1 MSARLL
7 HFRLDLACE
16 PSAVRFARS
25 HAHDVL
31 KQWAMPSEV
40 RYDAATVVTEL
51 TSNAVRHAGSC
62 ADPFGPGQV
71 RPSTV
76 RRCALTLWVTD
87 TRLHL
92 GVWDQSRARPVL
104 RPVSFDAEGGR
115 GLQVVAGLSEG
126 QWGAALTRP
135 EGKVVWAALPLP
147 AGYRPRIARDSPL
160 SRASSR
166 R

>member
-1 MSARLL
+1 MAPSFRRS
-7 HFRLDLACE
+7 RLDLACE
-16 PSAVRFARS
+16 PSAVGRARS
-25 HAHDVL
+25 HVGDTLTRWRLPEDV
-31 KQWAMPSEV
+31 V
-40 RYDAATVVTEL
+40 FDAATVVTEL

-115 GLQVVAGLSEG
+115 GLQVVAGLAEG

-160 SRASSR
+160 SRASLR